1 MGEQELN
8 GLDGNNLL
16 AFLAALGTLKCLS
29 NKIPDVR
36 MSWSLNDSWVPV
48 LHLSKE
54 QTKEALLHHLCG
66 YLDDQAV
73 RDAQFSLGLDPAP
86 NNLDLRISDF
96 RNQLSKAAQSA
107 SARSRVQADFLVGLG
122 TDAVTPDDAHLPQP
136 VDRWPLP
143 TATLSNLKGLSQHRV
158 LAVQAISARDSQRS
172 INSRKSDCTYLPIN
186 SYYRE

>member
-122 TDAVTPDDAHLPQP
+122 TDAVTPDDKKLDATGATSFRTMSGQGHQHFLLFMRELAERTRESHL
-136 VDRWPLP
+136 
-143 TATLSNLKGLSQHRV
+143 
-158 LAVQAISARDSQRS
+158 
-172 INSRKSDCTYLPIN
+172 
-186 SYYRE
+186 